1 MNRPVKIALDSMG
14 GDFAP
19 AVLVKGAVL
28 AQKEANGSF
37 RIVLV
42 GDADQIQEELRKLGA
57 ESLPFIIQPA
67 SETIRMDDPA
77 ILSLK
82 KKDSSIAVAMQMQK
96 DGAVDAVVSAGHTG
110 AVMTSA
116 LITLGR
122 IEGISRPAI
131 ATYLPTQKE
140 QDGVLVL
147 DVGANSECKA
157 RHLLEFGIMGSIYS
171 ESVLNKT
178 NPRVGL
184 LSIGEESN
192 KGNDLILSSHKLF
205 LESSLNFV
213 GNVEGNKILK
223 GSCDVVVCDGFVGNV
238 MLKFAESI
246 DGFLTSIV
254 KKQIKQ
260 NLFSKL
266 GILFLQA
273 SLRRLRKVLDYSEY
287 GGAPLLGVNGVCIVA
302 HGGSSPKAIKNA
314 IKVAY
319 QMSKK
324 NVNIKIREVL
334 SSYWHRFRK

>member
-1 MNRPVKIALDSMG
+1 MNGPVKIALDSMG
-14 GDFAP
+14 GDYAP
-19 AVLVKGAVL
+19 AVVVKGAVL
-28 AQKEANGSF
+28 AQKEANGDF

-42 GDADQIQEELRKLGA
+42 GDEGKIKEELKKIGV
-57 ESLPFIIQPA
+57 EEHPFIIQQA
-67 SETIRMDDPA
+67 SESIRMEDPA
-77 ILSLK
+77 LTALK

-96 DGAVDAVVSAGHTG
+96 EGAVDAVVSAGHTG

-116 LITLGR
+116 LFTLGR

-131 ATYLPTQKE
+131 ATYMPTQKE

-157 RHLLEFGIMGSIYS
+157 QNLLEFGIMGSIYS
-171 ESVLNKT
+171 ESVLNKA

-192 KGNDLILSSHKLF
+192 KGNDLILSSHKLL
-205 LESSLNFV
+205 LESQLNFV

-238 MLKFAESI
+238 MLKFAESM

-254 KKQIKQ
+254 KKQIKR
-260 NLFSKL
+260 NLFSKM

-273 SLRRLRKVLDYSEY
+273 SLRRLKKVLDYSEY

-319 QMSKK
+319 QMSKR
-324 NVNIKIREVL
+324 NVNSKIKEVL
-334 SSYWHRFRK
+334 SSYWQRIRK

>member
-1 MNRPVKIALDSMG
+1 MNGPVKIALDSMG

-19 AVLVKGAVL
+19 SVLVKGAIL
-28 AQKEANGSF
+28 AQQESNGDF
-37 RIVLV
+37 RLILV
-42 GDADQIQEELRKLGA
+42 GDEVRIKEELKKMGA
-57 ESLPFIIQPA
+57 EGLPFIIQQA
-67 SETIRMDDPA
+67 SESIRMDESA
-77 ILSLK
+77 TLSLK

-96 DGAVDAVVSAGHTG
+96 DGEADAVVSAGHTG

-131 ATYLPTQKE
+131 ATYMPTQREK
-140 QDGVLVL
+140 DGVLVL

-157 RHLLEFGIMGSIYS
+157 QNLLEFGIMGSIYS
-171 ESVLNKT
+171 ESVLNKS

-192 KGNDLILSSHKLF
+192 KGNDLILSSHKLL
-205 LESSLNFV
+205 LESQLNFV

-254 KKQIKQ
+254 KKQIKR

-287 GGAPLLGVNGVCIVA
+287 GGAPLLGIDGVCIVA

-324 NVNIKIREVL
+324 NVNFKIKEVL
-334 SSYWHRFRK
+334 SSYWQRIRK

>member
-1 MNRPVKIALDSMG
+1 MNKPVKIALDSMG

-19 AVLVKGAVL
+19 SVLVKGAVL

-42 GDADQIQEELRKLGA
+42 GDAGQIQEELKKLGA

-67 SETIRMDDPA
+67 SEMIRMDDSA

-96 DGAVDAVVSAGHTG
+96 EGEVDAVVSAGHTG

-157 RHLLEFGIMGSIYS
+157 QHLLEFGIMGSIYS

-192 KGNDLILSSHKLF
+192 KGNDLILSSYKLF
-205 LESSLNFV
+205 TESSLNFV

-254 KKQIKQ
+254 KKQIKR
-260 NLFSKL
+260 NLLSKL

-273 SLRRLRKVLDYSEY
+273 SLKRLKKVLDYSEY

-314 IKVAY
+314 IRVAY

-324 NVNIKIREVL
+324 NVNSKIKEVL